1 MPPCPGAPAAPEP
14 AAAGGPPPGASEGME
29 EVLRWAQP
37 FLQLAGEL
45 EPEEPVAAYFCR
57 THALEALVPA
67 LVRARK
73 VGVVHGE
80 AQVLAELEL
89 AEGQKRRLDLSGGHG
104 AVQRSAL
111 RAFQE
116 AQDADGAGAGDAAD
130 RLLAAGCRLD
140 VLAQFHDGVPPP
152 AATARA
158 QYARARAV
166 HLRRCRREGASAGRP
181 APPAF
186 APLRGAEEAEERER
200 AKLALARAE
209 AEAQALAE
217 ERRRLELAQAQA
229 QAQALADERRRL
241 ELAQAQAQAQA

>member
-57 THALEALVPA
+57 THALE
-67 LVRARK
+67 
-73 VGVVHGE
+73 
-80 AQVLAELEL
+80 VLAELEL